1 MNVPACRHSSSIAKN
16 AVAPC
21 GYPTFSLLSGR
32 GWALWKALLMIAEEL
47 EGRGDG
53 RDVARRFGWRHTPRQ
68 IVDVVIA
75 ETTGRRPSDG

>member
-1 MNVPACRHSSSIAKN
+1 
-16 AVAPC
+16 
-21 GYPTFSLLSGR
+21 
-32 GWALWKALLMIAEEL
+32 MIAEEL